1 MNAVAPPSSMA
12 IVITGGGRGLGW
24 EMADALLQAG
34 HRVLVTGARESTEL
48 QEACDRWNEGLSQ
61 PRALSMVADVAN
73 WTHCQAVAQRC
84 LDAFG
89 RIDGLIN
96 NAGRGMLEISQTF
109 NTEPALFWQAD
120 PQGFG
125 NIIDAN
131 VTGAFLM
138 ARACVP
144 QMVAQGFG
152 RVVNISTSQVTMVRT
167 GYCPY
172 GPSKAALEA
181 MSVIWA
187 KDLEGKGVSV
197 NVLLPGGAADTRL
210 LPGSGSDRRGA
221 DGNLLSPALM
231 RAPIVWLMG
240 QAGAD
245 VSGQR
250 FVARLWP
257 EGQTGDQAAALAR
270 SPAHELPAVM

>member
-1 MNAVAPPSSMA
+1 MNSAQPPSSMA
-12 IVITGGGRGLGW
+12 IIVTGGGRGLGW
-24 EMADALLQAG
+24 EMADALVQAG
-34 HRVLVTGARESTEL
+34 HRVLITGSREPAEV
-48 QEACDRWNEGLSQ
+48 EAACQSWNQGHDE
-61 PRALSMVADVAN
+61 PRALAMTADVSQ
-73 WTHCQAVAQRC
+73 WDDCQEVARRCRAV
-84 LDAFG
+84 FG

-96 NAGRGMLEISQTF
+96 NAGRGMLEISPTF

-120 PQGFG
+120 PQGFR
-125 NIIDAN
+125 NIVDAN

-144 QMVAQGFG
+144 VMVAQGFG

-187 KDLEGKGVSV
+187 KDLRGRGVAV

-210 LPGSGSDRRGA
+210 LPGSGPNRRGA
-221 DGNLLSPALM
+221 DGQLLSPALM
-231 RAPIVWLMG
+231 RAPIVWLMTR
-240 QAGAD
+240 AHAS
-245 VSGQR
+245 VTGQR

-257 EGQTGDQAAALAR
+257 EGLGDEEAATKAR
-270 SPAHELPAVM
+270 SAPQELPSLM

>member
-1 MNAVAPPSSMA
+1 MNAQASKA
-12 IVITGGGRGLGW
+12 IIITGGGRGLGW

-34 HRVLVTGARESTEL
+34 HRVVVTGARESAEL
-48 QEACDRWNEGLSQ
+48 EAACARWNAGLDT
-61 PRALSMVADVAN
+61 PRAIAVIADVSDWAQCQQVAN
-73 WTHCQAVAQRC
+73 RC
-84 LDAFG
+84 LEAFG
-89 RIDGLIN
+89 RIDALIN

-109 NTEPALFWQAD
+109 NTEPALFWKAD
-120 PQGFG
+120 PQGFR
-125 NIIDAN
+125 NIVDAN

-144 QMVAQGFG
+144 AMVAQGSG

-187 KDLEGKGVSV
+187 KDLQGTGVTV

-210 LPGSGSDRRGA
+210 LPGSGSGRRGA

-231 RAPIVWLMG
+231 RAPIVWLIG
-240 QAGAD
+240 QAGTE
-245 VSGQR
+245 VNGQR
-250 FVARLWP
+250 YVARLWP
-257 EGQTGDQAAALAR
+257 EGMDGEQAADKAR
-270 SPAHELPAVM
+270 SPAHELPAIM